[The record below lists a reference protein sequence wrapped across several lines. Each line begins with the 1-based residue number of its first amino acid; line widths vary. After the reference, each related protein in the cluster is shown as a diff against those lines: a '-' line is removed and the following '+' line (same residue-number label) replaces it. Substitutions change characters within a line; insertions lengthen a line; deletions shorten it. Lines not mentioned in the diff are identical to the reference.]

1 MLTCERKLGMISP
14 LGAAWA
20 ITPCCKPE
28 YWTLLVA
35 GILELQQNGLQVTKQ
50 VVRQLE
56 VQVPKTAGATPG
68 KNLRVFFYYPTLLCA
83 LRMTRETSTNMLR
96 YS

>member
-1 MLTCERKLGMISP
+1 M
-14 LGAAWA
+14 
-20 ITPCCKPE
+20 
-28 YWTLLVA
+28 A

-68 KNLRVFFYYPTLLCA
+68 KNLRVFFYCPTLLCA
-83 LRMTRETSTNMLR
+83 LRITREYATIFMKLVCTR
-96 YS
+96 AR